1 MTNNRNALSREA
13 IKLLMTLSRRHA
25 RIVRQEGEGG
35 AGAVDETFMVTRGS
49 GTAGRGKSQHVSR
62 ELVLSLQREQ
72 LIAPNNGG
80 FVLSETGR
88 AFLRRNLAR
97 TDAFRQQHQQRAI
110 ETTEIEG
117 VRKPAVVDETESPLG
132 WLRRRKDKTG
142 EPLIDAAQF
151 AAGERLLA
159 DFHHAGLMQRV
170 TASWDG
176 IPGDRAARRAG
187 PGTSANMR
195 EQTVAAQQRVRRAL
209 DSVGP
214 DLASILVDVCCH
226 LKGLE
231 EAERENGWPRRSA
244 KLVLQIA
251 LKELARHYGLI
262 QCATDAARNS
272 SRDLLHWG
280 AADYKPRMQEC

>member
-1 MTNNRNALSREA
+1 MNNRNALSREA
-13 IKLLMTLSRRHA
+13 IKLLMTLSRRNA
-25 RIVRQEGEGG
+25 RIVRQEAEGDTE
-35 AGAVDETFMVTRGS
+35 AACETFMVTRGS
-49 GTAGRGKSQHVSR
+49 GTAGRGKSQHVSC
-62 ELVLSLQREQ
+62 ELVLSLQKEQ

-97 TDAFRQQHQQRAI
+97 ADAFRQQHQQRAI
-110 ETTEIEG
+110 EATEIEG

-142 EPLIDAAQF
+142 QPLIDAAQF
-151 AAGERLLA
+151 AAGERLRA
-159 DFHHAGLMQRV
+159 DFHYAGLMQRV

-176 IPGDRAARRAG
+176 IPGDRASRRAG
-187 PGTSANMR
+187 PGASTDLR

-209 DSVGP
+209 DAVGP

-231 EAERENGWPRRSA
+231 EAERENAWPRRSA

-272 SRDLLHWG
+272 SQGLLHWG
-280 AADYKPRMQEC
+280 AVDYKPRMQEC